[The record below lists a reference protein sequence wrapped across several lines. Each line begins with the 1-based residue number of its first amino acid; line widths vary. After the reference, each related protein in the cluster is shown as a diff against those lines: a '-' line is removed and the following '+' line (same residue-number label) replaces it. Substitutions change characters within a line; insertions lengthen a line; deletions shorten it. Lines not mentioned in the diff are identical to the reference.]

1 MHSTLLYAVG
11 LSIVAASVLSYFA
24 QFFRQPPILGY
35 IAAGILIGPAGLRL
49 VENQD
54 DITALSELGLA
65 FLLFIVGLEI
75 DVKKFARSGTASA
88 VIGVIQVLMCAVIGF
103 LLANQLGF
111 EGLTAAY
118 IGVALSFSSTM
129 IVVKLLSDQGELD
142 TLPGRIS
149 LGILLVQ
156 DVLAIFVLAAQSNI
170 NNPSWGPIA
179 LSIVMGLGL
188 IAVSFLASKYVLPAV
203 YTRIAQ
209 NPELVLILSI
219 AWCFIM
225 CWLALYANFSIAMG
239 ALIAGVSISTF
250 PYSHDVIVKLRS
262 LRDFFVTLF
271 FVSLGMQILFDSS
284 NTFLVGGIL
293 SIFIM
298 LSRFATI
305 FPTAYGLKLGSRVG
319 LLSSVALSQSSEF
332 SLVIASLG
340 IGYGHISA
348 DVVSIIATTLVV
360 TSTISTYLIMRGHS
374 LARVGVSLLESIG
387 LRSSHHQT
395 EELETSKEN
404 EILILGCYRIGS
416 SLVHSLAEK
425 QELLRVLDFNP
436 AVLTK
441 LKARGIAASYVDVSH
456 FDALEAAGLENASI
470 IVSTI
475 SDDFL
480 RGTTNYK
487 MLLFLKSRNLK
498 AKIIVHASSGAE
510 AIAMYEAG
518 ADYVLLPH
526 VLSAQHLA
534 DVITATTNGSLE
546 GIRLKEEEALRQRD
560 DLFS

>member
-1 MHSTLLYAVG
+1 MHSALLYAIG

-24 QFFRQPPILGY
+24 QFLRQPPIIGY

-49 VENQD
+49 IEKQE
-54 DITALSELGLA
+54 DIFALSELGLA

-75 DVKKFARSGTASA
+75 DVKKFARSGTVSA
-88 VIGVIQVLMCAVIGF
+88 VIGVIQVVLCSVIGF
-103 LLANQLGF
+103 FLATWLGF

-170 NNPSWGPIA
+170 NSPSWGPIA

-188 IAVSFLASKYVLPAV
+188 IAISFLASKYVLPAV
-203 YTRIAQ
+203 YKRIAQ

-219 AWCFIM
+219 AWCFVM
-225 CWLALYANFSIAMG
+225 CWLALKANFSIAMG

-284 NTFLVGGIL
+284 DTFVAGGIL
-293 SIFIM
+293 SLFIM
-298 LSRFATI
+298 LSRFLTI
-305 FPTAYGLKLGSRVG
+305 FPVAYALNLGSRVG
-319 LLSSVALSQSSEF
+319 ILSSVALAQSSEF
-332 SLVIASLG
+332 SLVIATLG

-348 DVVSIIATTLVV
+348 EIVSIIATTLVV
-360 TSTISTYLIMRGHS
+360 TSTFSTYLIMRGHS
-374 LARVGVSLLESIG
+374 LARIGMALLESFG
-387 LRSSHHQT
+387 LKSSHHQR
-395 EELETSKEN
+395 EESDISKEN

-416 SLVHSLAEK
+416 SLVHSLSGRHDE
-425 QELLRVLDFNP
+425 LRVLDFNP
-436 AVLTK
+436 TALTK

-456 FDALEAAGLENASI
+456 FDALEEAGLERASI

-480 RGTTNYK
+480 RGTTNFK
-487 MLLFLKSRNLK
+487 LLQFLKSRNLK
-498 AKIIVHASSGAE
+498 AKIIVHASSVAD
-510 AIAMYEAG
+510 ALAMYEAG

-526 VLSAQHLA
+526 VLSAHHLA
-534 DVITATTNGSLE
+534 EVIAAASNGTLE
-546 GIRLKEEEALRQRD
+546 AIRLKEEEALRQRD
-560 DLFS
+560 DLLS